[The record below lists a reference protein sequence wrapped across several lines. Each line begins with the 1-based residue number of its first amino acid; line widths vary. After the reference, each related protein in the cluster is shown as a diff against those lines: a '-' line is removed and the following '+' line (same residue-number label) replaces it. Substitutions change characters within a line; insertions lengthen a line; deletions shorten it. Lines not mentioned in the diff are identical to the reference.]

1 MSRLSKGR
9 ESHYRYMS
17 FFLLKMEKGGR
28 GASVVKRQQNS
39 IFKAITA
46 PTPILEIN

>member
-1 MSRLSKGR
+1 MSTLSKGR

-17 FFLLKMEKGGR
+17 FFLQKIEKGGR
-28 GASVVKRQQNS
+28 GALMVKRHKSS

-46 PTPILEIN
+46 QTPILEIN